1 MAYDVAVMGQGTC
14 RRKQGS
20 TGGADDARSPLLLLG
35 DTSRVPSTD
44 DADLATTLAAV
55 AETLATEG
63 DLTAV
68 ILRACRLAVE
78 TIDGCEHADVM
89 IVAPGGT
96 LTVPAAT
103 DWVGIRIVS
112 FEEEYGEG
120 PCVDAFKGGST
131 VDSPDFNAEPRWPRF
146 VRRCIAET
154 PARSGVGVPLLLGG
168 QPIGA
173 LDLYA
178 DAPNSFHDED
188 RAAAALF
195 ATHAA
200 VAFAAGRERLQFKEA
215 LASRDVIGQ
224 AKGILM
230 TQSHIT
236 ADDAFDLLRRA
247 SQRLNRKLVS
257 IAQDIVDKNTAS

>member
-1 MAYDVAVMGQGTC
+1 M
-14 RRKQGS
+14 
-20 TGGADDARSPLLLLG
+20 P
-35 DTSRVPSTD
+35 PI
-44 DADLATTLAAV
+44 DADLATTLAVV

-63 DLTAV
+63 DLTAI

-78 TIDGCEHADVM
+78 TIDGCQHADVM
-89 IVAPGGT
+89 VVTPRGE

-103 DWVGIRIVS
+103 DWVGVRIVS

-120 PCVDAFKGGST
+120 PCIDAFRSGST
-131 VDSPDFNAEPRWPRF
+131 VDSPDFNAEPRWPQF
-146 VRRCIAET
+146 VERCIAET
-154 PARSGVGVPLLLGG
+154 PVRSGIGVPLLMGTR
-168 QPIGA
+168 PIGA

-178 DAPNSFHDED
+178 DAPDSFHDDD

-200 VAFAAGRERLQFKEA
+200 IAFAAGRERVQFTEA

-236 ADDAFDLLRRA
+236 ADEAFDMLRRA

-257 IAQDIVDKNTAS
+257 IAQDIVDKNSTS